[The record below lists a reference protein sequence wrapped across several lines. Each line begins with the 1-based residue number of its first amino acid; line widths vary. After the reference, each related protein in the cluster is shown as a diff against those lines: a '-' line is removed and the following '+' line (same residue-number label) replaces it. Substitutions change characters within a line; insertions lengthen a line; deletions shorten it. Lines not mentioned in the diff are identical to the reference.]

1 MISSLQTLALE
12 ALVESPED
20 SLAYSKQPSS
30 IHRGLSRLLKRKQNK
45 HLRLRDDVFIPANQC
60 ENILKIILKVHGS
73 SFLHLFHDNSK
84 CVLKMLDL
92 ANADLTDQSLLVGLL
107 ENHHLEKVVL
117 SNAVL
122 KAKTARKLAA
132 LSNSLKVL
140 DLSGTSSSWKKDGA
154 QFLKSLNNLTTL
166 DVSFPTTGEQEECLK
181 TISQL
186 PCLEYLDLSGWSIR
200 DLTPITKLSGSLKK
214 LSLYDVC
221 ILPAVQSQLS
231 GIFSQMTSLVHLDI
245 SQNLRNYRPQRAFE
259 GVNMFFARPD
269 ALRLDSFLLSDDDAT
284 QFRYLNHDVITAIAS
299 LPKLVY
305 LDISGCRDLKTVEEL
320 KAFGLDRLE
329 FLGIFET
336 GLDTVDKAIPV
347 KTITGIANEEQII
360 VAMQVYVKRE
370 ASVLMCLYCLLE
382 MLVTTSDF
390 SSYNKLLQVVV
401 AASRAHLKC
410 EEFQHLAMCF
420 FSCCQ
425 DKISICPKELHRS
438 IVSTILDVMDMHSL
452 FRILKLCC
460 NGLISC
466 GVPQGVEFE
475 AKRVCE
481 MMLQCLEA
489 FADRQDATPCSIFK
503 ALVSS
508 RLGRAAFVNH
518 SGAIRILLNIIKK
531 NCEASLM
538 NRLMVECWNTLW
550 NISDE
555 IPENG
560 ECFIENGGLEIF
572 ADCMQKFENEPLLH
586 RAIMGLMGNIAEVDH
601 LRSRLMNH
609 KYVELFID
617 MLDLEKFDFEV
628 GYQAAGVLSH
638 MTSDGERA
646 WKLTRIG
653 RHQCME
659 KMIDTVSRWD
669 VQRSRSIYYRS
680 LKPILRLISK
690 EDAPAAQFWTVW
702 VLANLTGVYPE
713 KYCELLVG
721 ENALNILRNLLAS
734 LNASE
739 DMKRLAQMALDKI
752 TTYLGISSGL

>member
-12 ALVESPED
+12 AFVESPED
-20 SLAYSKQPSS
+20 SLACSEQPSS
-30 IHRGLSRLLKRKQNK
+30 NHRGLNRLLKRKQNK

-166 DVSFPTTGEQEECLK
+166 DVSFPTTGEQDQCLK
-181 TISQL
+181 TITQL

-200 DLTPITKLSGSLKK
+200 DLTPITNLSGSLKR

-245 SQNLRNYRPQRAFE
+245 SQNLSNYRPQQALEEFH
-259 GVNMFFARPD
+259 MFFPRPD
-269 ALRLDSFLLSDDDAT
+269 VLHMENFLSDDDAT
-284 QFRYLNHDVITAIAS
+284 HFRYLSHDVITAIAA

-305 LDISGCRDLKTVEEL
+305 LDISGCRDLKTIEEL

-336 GLDTVDKAIPV
+336 GLDTTDKAIPV
-347 KTITGIANEEQII
+347 KTITGIANEEQLI

-370 ASVLMCLYCLLE
+370 AYMLMCLYSLFE
-382 MLVTTSDF
+382 ILVTTSNF
-390 SSYNKLLQVVV
+390 SSYHKVLQVVV

-410 EEFQHLAMCF
+410 EEAQWF
-420 FSCCQ
+420 FSYCQ
-425 DKISICPKELHRS
+425 DNISMTKCPKELHQS
-438 IVSTILDVMDMHSL
+438 IVSTILDVMDVQRPL
-452 FRILKLCC
+452 RIQKLCC
-460 NGLISC
+460 HGLINC

-481 MMLQCLEA
+481 MMLRYL
-489 FADRQDATPCSIFK
+489 DTYNHDQDVTPCSIFN

-508 RLGRAAFVNH
+508 PLGRTAFVNH
-518 SGAIRILLNIIKK
+518 SGAIRILLNIIRK

-538 NRLMVECWNTLW
+538 DGLMVECWSTLW

-555 IPENG
+555 IPENSQYI
-560 ECFIENGGLEIF
+560 IENGGLEIF
-572 ADCMQKFENEPLLH
+572 ADCMQNFENEPLLH
-586 RAIMGLMGNIAEVDH
+586 HVIMGLMGNIAEVDH

-609 KYVELFID
+609 KYVELFIE

-638 MTSDGERA
+638 MTSDGKRA
-646 WKLTRIG
+646 WKLTSIT

-669 VQRSRSIYYRS
+669 VQRSRSINYRS

-690 EDAPAAQFWTVW
+690 EDAPAAQFWALW

-721 ENALNILRNLLAS
+721 ENALNILRNFLAS

>member
-1 MISSLQTLALE
+1 MISSLETLALE
-12 ALVESPED
+12 AVVESPEH
-20 SLAYSKQPSS
+20 SLACSKEPSS
-30 IHRGLSRLLKRKQNK
+30 IHRGLNRLLKRKQNR

-73 SFLHLFHDNSK
+73 SFLRLFHDNTK
-84 CVLKMLDL
+84 CVLKILNL
-92 ANADLTDQSLLVGLL
+92 ANADLTDQYLLVGFL

-140 DLSGTSSSWKKDGA
+140 DLSGTSSSWKKGGA

-166 DVSFPTTGEQEECLK
+166 DVSFPTIGEQEECLK

-200 DLTPITKLSGSLKK
+200 DLTPITNLSRSLKR

-221 ILPAVQSQLS
+221 ILPAVHSQLS

-245 SQNLRNYRPQRAFE
+245 SQNLSNYRPQQALEEFRLVFP
-259 GVNMFFARPD
+259 RPD
-269 ALRLDSFLLSDDDAT
+269 VMHMGNFLSDDDAT
-284 QFRYLNHDVITAIAS
+284 HFRYLSHDVITAIAA

-305 LDISGCRDLKTVEEL
+305 LDISGCRDLQTVEEL

-336 GLDTVDKAIPV
+336 GLDTADKTIPV
-347 KTITGIANEEQII
+347 KTITGIANEEQLI

-370 ASVLMCLYCLLE
+370 AYMLMCLYSLFE
-382 MLVTTSDF
+382 ILVTTSNF
-390 SSYNKLLQVVV
+390 SSCHKVLQVVV
-401 AASRAHLKC
+401 AASRAHLRC
-410 EEFQHLAMCF
+410 EEAQYVVMCF
-420 FSCCQ
+420 FYCC
-425 DKISICPKELHRS
+425 KYNPSRRNCPKELHQS
-438 IVSTILDVMDMHSL
+438 IVSTILDVMDVQRPLQIQS
-452 FRILKLCC
+452 LCC
-460 NGLISC
+460 QNLINC
-466 GVPQGVEFE
+466 GVLQGLEFE

-481 MMLQCLEA
+481 MMLRFLDTYNH
-489 FADRQDATPCSIFK
+489 FQDATPCSIFN

-508 RLGRAAFVNH
+508 
-518 SGAIRILLNIIKK
+518 ILLKTIKK

-538 NRLMVECWNTLW
+538 NRLMVKCWSTLF
-550 NISDE
+550 ILSDE
-555 IPENG
+555 IPENSQYI
-560 ECFIENGGLEIF
+560 IENGGLEIF

-601 LRSRLMNH
+601 LRFRLMNH
-609 KYVELFID
+609 KYVELFIE

-653 RHQCME
+653 RHQCMK

-690 EDAPAAQFWTVW
+690 EDAPAAQFWAVW